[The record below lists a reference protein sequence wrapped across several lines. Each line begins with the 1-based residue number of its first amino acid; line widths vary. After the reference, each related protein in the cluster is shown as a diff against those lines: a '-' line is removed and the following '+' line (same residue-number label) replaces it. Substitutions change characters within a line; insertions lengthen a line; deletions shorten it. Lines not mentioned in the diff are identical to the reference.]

1 MIGTGDFDIT
11 LSTMDRPFRQRINKE
26 IVELNIDQMNLKDI
40 FWTFYPKSAEYTF
53 FSSTH
58 RTFARLYVKQQ
69 NKSKHIQGDR
79 NYIRHLFWPQSL
91 KKNN

>member
-40 FWTFYPKSAEYTF
+40 F
-53 FSSTH
+53 
-58 RTFARLYVKQQ
+58 
-69 NKSKHIQGDR
+69 
-79 NYIRHLFWPQSL
+79 
-91 KKNN
+91 